1 MSKHE
6 FFQLASQYSEALAKC
21 DAILKQAERT
31 IALNPYSDSRYLLA
45 GLDEQST
52 PLRLECEAIWRQIQ
66 AQVEANS
73 NPYLIKIFETHTRR
87 LEKMRIDAE
96 RRWTHLSNRTPS
108 DAINSAR
115 PPVHLQQ
122 LSQTFSQKEE
132 NLYQLHDRSAALR
145 QISQDVDTL
154 SHLFHDVDA
163 LVKQQDQKVTDI
175 ENQSVAVVDNT
186 HLANRELAQAV
197 TAGRSYRRL
206 KWVCTIIGSLLVIT
220 AGVILGLF
228 YGVYH
233 RE

>member
-6 FFQLASQYSEALAKC
+6 FFQLASQYSEALAKY
-21 DAILKQAERT
+21 DAILKQAEHT
-31 IALNPYSDSRYLLA
+31 IASNPYSDSRYLLA
-45 GLDEQST
+45 DLDEQST
-52 PLRLECEAIWRQIQ
+52 PLRLEYEAIWRQVQ

-87 LEKMRIDAE
+87 LEKMRIDTE
-96 RRWTHLSNRTPS
+96 RQRTNLSSDRTPS

-115 PPVHLQQ
+115 PPVQQ
-122 LSQTFSQKEE
+122 LSQTFSQKEG
-132 NLYQLHDRSAALR
+132 NLHHLHDRSAALR
-145 QISQDVDTL
+145 QISQDVETL

-175 ENQSVAVVDNT
+175 EDQSAAVVDNT

-206 KWVCTIIGSLLVIT
+206 KRVCMIIGSLLVIT